1 MNSHNLL
8 NHNRAEAVIDLSA
21 IERNIKHLMS
31 KSGKPALAVVKADA
45 YGHGLIPV
53 AKKAIA
59 SGVSWLG
66 VALLEE
72 AIALRESGV
81 TAPILAWLTPT
92 TDDFVVALE
101 KKIDIGVPS
110 LAHLE
115 IIESVARANNVAAR
129 VHLEVDTGMTRGG
142 ALYEW
147 DELILAARKAEQA
160 GSIKVIGVWSH
171 FARADEPGHE
181 FNVLQRNN
189 FVVALDA
196 ARQAGLN
203 PEVVHL
209 SNSAATI
216 NDRDSHFDLIRLGIA
231 MYGLSP
237 DVKSMGSSDQLG
249 LTPALSLRARVH
261 LVKDV
266 PAGSQVGYGG
276 SAITTQDTKIGIVA
290 MGYADG
296 VPRNANNSVG
306 VLVGNKM
313 SPIIGRVSMD
323 QFVVDLGKESQVR
336 AGDWAYLIG
345 AMIGSDKTAS
355 YTSDTCY
362 TADSWAGAC
371 GTINYEIVTRIGPRV
386 KRIYLD

>member
-1 MNSHNLL
+1 MSIE
-8 NHNRAEAVIDLSA
+8 NRAEAIIDLSA
-21 IERNIKHLMS
+21 IEKNVKHLMAQS
-31 KSGKPALAVVKADA
+31 SAPALAVVKANA
-45 YGHGLIPV
+45 YGHGLV
-53 AKKAIA
+53 AVARTAVKAGA
-59 SGVSWLG
+59 SWLG

-72 AIALRESGV
+72 ALTLRAARIK
-81 TAPILAWLTPT
+81 APILSWLTPIS
-92 TDDFVVALE
+92 DDFAAAI
-101 KKIDIGVPS
+101 KNNIDLAIPS
-110 LAHLE
+110 VAHLKE
-115 IIESVARANNVAAR
+115 VIAEAKSLQLTAR

-147 DELILAARKAEQA
+147 DELVAEAKKAEVA
-160 GSIKVIGVWSH
+160 GVIKVVGVWSH

-181 FNVLQRNN
+181 FNDLQLSN
-189 FVVALDA
+189 FEKALEVAK
-196 ARQAGLN
+196 QVGLN
-203 PEVVHL
+203 PEIKHL
-209 SNSAATI
+209 SNSAATLS
-216 NDRDSHFDLIRLGIA
+216 NPKAPYDLVRLGIA

-237 DVKSMGSSDQLG
+237 DIKTMGSSKELG
-249 LTPALSLRARVH
+249 LTPALTLRAKLH

-266 PAGSQVGYGG
+266 PAGSKVGYGG
-276 SAITTQDTKIGIVA
+276 TAEIKTDTKIGVVA

-296 VPRNANNSVG
+296 VPRNADSSAG

-323 QFVVDLGKESQVR
+323 QFVVDLGKESQAR

-345 AMIGSDKTAS
+345 GVIGSDKGDS